1 MRCAQG
7 ETGRRPCAAR
17 VTLLDVDIRIGIAN
31 TPREISFESSQSA
44 AEVEQ
49 IVAAALEAGS
59 TFVKLTDDKGKIY
72 VVPLATFAYI
82 EIGSDQSRRVG
93 FVA

>member
-1 MRCAQG
+1 M
-7 ETGRRPCAAR
+7 
-17 VTLLDVDIRIGIAN
+17 DIRIGIAN
-31 TPREISFESSQSA
+31 TPREISFESSQTA
-44 AEVEQ
+44 AEVES

-59 TFVKLTDDKGKIY
+59 KFVKLTDDKGKVFI
-72 VVPLATFAYI
+72 VPLETFAYI